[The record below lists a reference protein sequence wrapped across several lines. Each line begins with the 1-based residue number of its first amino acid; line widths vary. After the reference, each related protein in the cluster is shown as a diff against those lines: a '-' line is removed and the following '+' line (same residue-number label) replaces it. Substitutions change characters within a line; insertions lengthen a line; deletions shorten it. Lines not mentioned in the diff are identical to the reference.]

1 MNIGKII
8 SDLRDQKGWSQSD
21 LAAKS
26 GISRVM
32 IGKYEREEAVP
43 SIEVARKIANTFE
56 VTLDYLSGE
65 GTNASF
71 DKKIVKRI
79 QQIEELHDDDKVH
92 LLAVIDA
99 FLRDASTRKAYGQ

>member
-1 MNIGKII
+1 MNTGKII
-8 SDLRDQKGWSQSD
+8 SNLRDQRGWSQSE

-26 GISRVM
+26 GVSRVM
-32 IGKYEREEAVP
+32 IGKYEREEAIP
-43 SIEVARKIANTFE
+43 SIEVAGKIANTFE

-79 QQIEELHDDDKVH
+79 QQIEDLQENDKTH
-92 LLAVIDA
+92 LLAIIDA
-99 FLRDASTRKAYGQ
+99 FLRDASIRKAYEQ

>member
-1 MNIGKII
+1 MNTGKII

-65 GTNASF
+65 GTSASF
-71 DKKIVKRI
+71 DKRIVKRI
-79 QQIEELHDDDKVH
+79 QQIEGLQEDDKTH

-99 FLRDASTRKAYGQ
+99 FIRDASTRKAYEQ

>member
-8 SDLRDQKGWSQSD
+8 SNLRDQKGWSQSG
-21 LAAKS
+21 LAVKS

-71 DKKIVKRI
+71 DKKILKRI
-79 QQIEELHDDDKVH
+79 QQIEELDDDGKTH

-99 FLRDASTRKAYGQ
+99 FLRDASTRKAYEK

>member
-8 SDLRDQKGWSQSD
+8 SDLRDQKSWSQSD

-26 GISRVM
+26 GVSRVM
-32 IGKYEREEAVP
+32 IGKYEREEAIP

-56 VTLDYLSGE
+56 VTLDFLSGE

-79 QQIEELHDDDKVH
+79 QDIEGLPENDKMH
-92 LLAVIDA
+92 LLAIIDA
-99 FLRDASTRKAYGQ
+99 FLRDAATRRAYGQ